1 MSEPVLRL
9 KPLTHG
15 RRNYLR
21 YIPVL
26 IILGVIWYFVGVVL
40 PLKYHVPTWEYAL
53 IQLFFALMAGLAVW
67 DMARQVRYNRMYRSI
82 REFALYRDYAWFIT
96 TNGEEVTVPIDEF
109 NPCVIEYAPPMQPIM
124 PQTQYSTY
132 YPGEV
137 DLLINHYG
145 TGYTLAITAEQCR
158 QLNQVLTIDFGKP
171 RIDWC
176 GEKRRRVGPITL
188 ERWNLAC

>member
-1 MSEPVLRL
+1 MSEPVLRI
-9 KPLTHG
+9 KPTAYG
-15 RRNYLR
+15 KRNYSRDILA
-21 YIPVL
+21 L
-26 IILGVIWYFVGVVL
+26 IIIGLLWYFVGILL
-40 PLKYHVPTWEYAL
+40 PPKYHIPTWEYAL

-67 DMARQVRYNRMYRSI
+67 DMVRQVRYNRTYRSI

-109 NPCVIEYAPPMQPIM
+109 NPCVIEYAPPMQSYG
-124 PQTQYSTY
+124 PQYGPAY

-137 DLLINHYG
+137 ELLINHYG
-145 TGYTLAITAEQCR
+145 IGYTLVIDTEQCR
-158 QLNQVLTIDFGKP
+158 QLNLVLTRDFGKP

-176 GEKRRRVGPITL
+176 GEKRKRVGPIIL